1 MATKKKF
8 PIVWV
13 IIGSVVLLAVVGA
26 MFAKGSKPKGEKV
39 TVENVKKRTIRETV
53 SASGKVYPEF
63 EVKISSDVSGE
74 IVELYIKEG
83 DSVRAGQLLAR
94 IDPDSYESAV
104 ERGIAGVNTSKAQ
117 VSNAKAQEN
126 GIRSQIAQ
134 AKAQKEQVEAQ
145 LENTRAN
152 HKRNE
157 KLHKEGVISDLDFEA
172 SLSALRTAEANYRS
186 AVAGIEAAESN
197 LEGAKQSSK
206 AAEFGVR
213 NSEASLKE
221 LNTSLRRTSIYS
233 PRDGIVSRLSVEKG
247 ERVVGTIQ
255 MSGTEMMRI
264 ADLSKM
270 EVQVDVNE
278 NEVTKLSLGDEAE
291 VEIDAYIGK
300 KFKGTVSEIANT
312 ASNAFGATG
321 QVVLSSDQATNF
333 VVKIRLEPSS
343 YAELI
348 SKERPHPFRPGMSA
362 SVDIFS
368 QTIEEALSVPI
379 AAVTTREEK
388 EEEVV
393 NKNVPQE
400 EKAIKAT
407 DKQEDLLDDIK
418 EVVFVAVGD
427 SVKMV
432 EVTSGIQDDDFIQ
445 ILSGLTEKDKVVTG
459 PYTAVSRNLKQG
471 AKITVVKEEE
481 LNKKSGS

>member
-1 MATKKKF
+1 MATKRKF

-13 IIGSVVLLAVVGA
+13 IIGAVVLLAIVGA
-26 MFAKGSKPKGEKV
+26 IFAKGAKPKGERV
-39 TVENVKKRTIRETV
+39 TVENVKKRTIKETV

-74 IVELYIKEG
+74 IVELYVKEG
-83 DSVRAGQLLAR
+83 DSVSAGQLLAR

-117 VSNAKAQEN
+117 VSNARSQEE
-126 GIRSQIAQ
+126 GVKSQIAQ

-145 LENTRAN
+145 LENTRSA

-172 SLSALRTAEANYRS
+172 SLSQLRTAEANFRS
-186 AVAGIEAAESN
+186 AVAGVEAAESN
-197 LEGAKQSSK
+197 LEGARQSSR

-213 NSEASLKE
+213 NAEASLKE
-221 LNTSLRRTSIYS
+221 LNTSLRRTSIYA
-233 PRDGIVSRLSVEKG
+233 PRSGIVSRLSVEKG

-278 NEVTKLSLGDEAE
+278 NEVTKLSLGDEAD

-300 KFKGTVSEIANT
+300 KFKGVVSEIANT

-333 VVKIRLEPSS
+333 VVKIRLDAAS
-343 YAELI
+343 YADLI
-348 SKERPHPFRPGMSA
+348 QKGKPHPFRPGMSA
-362 SVDIFS
+362 SVDIYS

-388 EEEVV
+388 EEDAK
-393 NKNVPQE
+393 NKYVPKE
-400 EKAIKAT
+400 EKALKANE
-407 DKQEDLLDDIK
+407 KEEDALEEIK

-432 EVTSGIQDDDFIQ
+432 EVKSGIQDDDFIQ

-459 PYTAVSRNLKQG
+459 PYTSVSRNLKQG
-471 AKITVVKEEE
+471 SKITVVKEEE